1 MERFRNPILPGLN
14 QDEDSNS
21 LYLEE
26 HILRATFSSV
36 REQENFMPKLSSKS
50 HSSKSH
56 SSKSKPFSR
65 NSQIQKG
72 SCSASPS
79 VFGDG
84 WKSEVKESVKSTCS
98 FKISCPHSLVFISF
112 KNQKETEI
120 CKITIPRQELDLKN
134 LPQGKTIQIDFKG
147 RKFDL
152 NYKILEELI
161 NEVEELQPL
170 LMFSGKTLTKFSY
183 HVHNDKNGISCDY
196 KNSPNLTDM
205 LCREQLLP
213 GKLVFVFPESFVDP
227 EEANII
233 SQAKD
238 GGMMRTEDFQAIDKT
253 LEPEEVSDL
262 TSTSELLPMDVL
274 SAGKVQFI
282 KTTYE
287 LYVGGKAHEIIE
299 FSEYAEIFVGNTEV
313 IKCTLA
319 QKYVF
324 RKDATHPNVFYKVT
338 DLEEKKKLKDF

>member
-36 REQENFMPKLSSKS
+36 REQENFMPKL
-50 HSSKSH
+50 SSKSH

-134 LPQGKTIQIDFKG
+134 LPQE
-147 RKFDL
+147 
-152 NYKILEELI
+152 NLI
-161 NEVEELQPL
+161 
-170 LMFSGKTLTKFSY
+170 
-183 HVHNDKNGISCDY
+183 
-196 KNSPNLTDM
+196 
-205 LCREQLLP
+205 
-213 GKLVFVFPESFVDP
+213 
-227 EEANII
+227 
-233 SQAKD
+233 
-238 GGMMRTEDFQAIDKT
+238 
-253 LEPEEVSDL
+253 
-262 TSTSELLPMDVL
+262 
-274 SAGKVQFI
+274 
-282 KTTYE
+282 
-287 LYVGGKAHEIIE
+287 
-299 FSEYAEIFVGNTEV
+299 
-313 IKCTLA
+313 
-319 QKYVF
+319 
-324 RKDATHPNVFYKVT
+324 
-338 DLEEKKKLKDF
+338 